1 MADSCGDPC
10 GHLGRN
16 SSFQQRRICGF
27 DPGAWVYSEFEWYPE
42 EERKYEGKI
51 KRVASLPELRS

>member
-27 DPGAWVYSEFEWYPE
+27 DSAAWVSSEFDMSPE
-42 EERKYEGKI
+42 EEGE
-51 KRVASLPELRS
+51 